1 MDTNFF
7 LLLSFAVST
16 GTFGQRRDRVELKSK
31 LKRKWASNYEENM
44 KRRKGNKLLSHGKVP
59 EKEPGQGGKG
69 AR

>member
-1 MDTNFF
+1 M
-7 LLLSFAVST
+7 A
-16 GTFGQRRDRVELKSK
+16 RRDRMELKSK

-59 EKEPGQGGKG
+59 GKEPGQGGKG